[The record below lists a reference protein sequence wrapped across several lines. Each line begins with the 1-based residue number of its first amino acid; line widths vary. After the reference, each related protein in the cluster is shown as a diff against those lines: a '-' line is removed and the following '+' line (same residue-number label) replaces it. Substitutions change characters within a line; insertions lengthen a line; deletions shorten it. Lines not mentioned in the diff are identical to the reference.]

1 MMDKKKS
8 KYRDDYSLR
17 TLAYYQR
24 EGGVY
29 NELITILQR
38 MRIGKGGRKILP
50 PNKILNAATEAFD
63 IYMDQCKDEEN
74 DTIIDYG
81 LEELAYKIYGGCVAG
96 PLGGLD
102 EKNELIVLCV
112 LCVLLARYP
121 VFNKRS
127 IPKIIEIVKNNDPSV
142 YKEFETLIAS
152 KLEDKDANIESLRN
166 QLAIKDSLI
175 RDKDSQIARLSNDV
189 SELEKRISVIEPVFD
204 AYVQNLVE
212 GSKFDQYLT
221 LDAVLGWVNKRK
233 HYKLADQVI
242 TMLKD
247 LGRNTA
253 TDEEYGKI
261 EALESELLSKYSEL
275 SIVNNNMGVGSN
287 ILTGITQNPLMP
299 MGGVPEQF
307 NKFLEYLKNGE
318 QREHKD

>member
-81 LEELAYKIYGGCVAG
+81 LEELAYEIYGGCVAG

-204 AYVQNLVE
+204 VYVQNRVE

>member
-50 PNKILNAATEAFD
+50 PNKILNAATGAFD
-63 IYMDQCKDEEN
+63 IYMDRCKDEEN

-81 LEELAYKIYGGCVAG
+81 LEELAYEIYGGCVAG

-204 AYVQNLVE
+204 AYVQNRVE

>member
-50 PNKILNAATEAFD
+50 PNKILNAATGAFD
-63 IYMDQCKDEEN
+63 IYMDRCKDEEN

-81 LEELAYKIYGGCVAG
+81 LEELAYEIYGGCVAG

-204 AYVQNLVE
+204 VYVQNRVE

-287 ILTGITQNPLMP
+287 IFTGITQNPLMP

>member
-50 PNKILNAATEAFD
+50 PNKILNAATGAFD
-63 IYMDQCKDEEN
+63 IYMDRCKDEEN

-81 LEELAYKIYGGCVAG
+81 LEELAYEIYGGCVAG

-204 AYVQNLVE
+204 AYAQNRVE

>member
-50 PNKILNAATEAFD
+50 PNKILNAATGAFD
-63 IYMDQCKDEEN
+63 IYMDRCKDEEN

-81 LEELAYKIYGGCVAG
+81 LEELAYEIYGGCVAG

-204 AYVQNLVE
+204 VYVQNRVE

>member
-8 KYRDDYSLR
+8 KYKDDYSLR

-50 PNKILNAATEAFD
+50 PNKILNAATGAFD
-63 IYMDQCKDEEN
+63 IYMDRCKDEEN

-81 LEELAYKIYGGCVAG
+81 LEELAYEIYGGCVAG

-204 AYVQNLVE
+204 VYVQNRVE

>member
-8 KYRDDYSLR
+8 KYKDDYSLR
-17 TLAYYQR
+17 TLAYYER

-38 MRIGKGGRKILP
+38 MRTGKGGRKILP
-50 PNKILNAATEAFD
+50 PNKILNAATDAFD

-81 LEELAYKIYGGCVAG
+81 LEELAYEIYGGCVAG

-189 SELEKRISVIEPVFD
+189 SELGKRISVIEPVFD

-233 HYKLADQVI
+233 HYKLTDQVI

>member
-50 PNKILNAATEAFD
+50 PNKILNAATGAFD
-63 IYMDQCKDEEN
+63 IYMDRCKDEKN

-81 LEELAYKIYGGCVAG
+81 LEELAYEIYGGCVAG

-204 AYVQNLVE
+204 AYVQNRVE